1 LGDDRHPEWWLN
13 FQARREPTSAPRRPK
28 SNDEVH
34 MALQGHINHLS
45 NQKKKIEDI
54 INHEMNSPDWDE
66 LRVAALKKQKLRIK
80 DELERLRA
88 APN

>member
-1 LGDDRHPEWWLN
+1 
-13 FQARREPTSAPRRPK
+13 
-28 SNDEVH
+28 

-88 APN
+88 VPN